1 MRQQI
6 RPIHID
12 RNGRASAVLQ
22 KVDAIQ
28 ERDLQALIHEH
39 PEILPIAGIDPAY
52 NGAVSICRELHT
64 PAGPIDNLLI
74 TPTGLPV
81 LVECKLWRNP
91 QARRE
96 VIGQA
101 LDYARELARWSSS
114 DLEREVAK
122 RGVESLADRVRGAAA
137 DFDEAAFHDTLTASL
152 RTGRVLLLIVGDGI
166 KESVEAIFEHLRA
179 HVHLGFSFGLVEAP
193 IFALPDGSQIVV
205 PRVIAQSRA
214 EVREVLRFAD
224 GYCIAPEQADISG
237 DVAGNDLSSDNRLYD
252 YWAELAENLD
262 LDDPEQPPMMVR
274 RQAHASFSLPD
285 PKSRCWLTVARIQN
299 RGLSIFLSWSEKSAS
314 ARRIVEVLL
323 EERGTELVSQIG
335 GHAGIGKRKSGSL
348 SLLESRDFRDLDDP
362 QQRAASLAWLP
373 DRINAFVNALRP
385 AVASVVADLH
395 EAGEI

>member
-1 MRQQI
+1 MRQHI

-12 RNGRASAVLQ
+12 NQGRACAVLQ

-52 NGAVSICRELHT
+52 HGAVSICRELHT

-74 TPTGLPV
+74 TPAGLPV

-101 LDYARELARWSSS
+101 LDYAKELARWSSS
-114 DLEREVAK
+114 DLEREAAK
-122 RGVESLADRVRGAAA
+122 RGVASLADRVRGGAS

-224 GYCIAPEQADISG
+224 GYGVAEERADFSS
-237 DVAGNDLSSDNRLYD
+237 DAAGSEFPSDNRLYD
-252 YWAELAENLD
+252 YWVELAEDLE
-262 LDDPEQPPMMVR
+262 LDDPEQPPMIAR
-274 RQAHASFSLPD
+274 RQAHASLSLPD
-285 PKSRCWLTVARIQN
+285 PKSRCWLTIARVQN
-299 RGLSIFLSWSEKSAS
+299 RELSIFLSWSEKSA
-314 ARRIVEVLL
+314 AAKRIVDVLL
-323 EERGTELVSQIG
+323 EERGADLISQIG
-335 GHAGIGKRKSGSL
+335 GDAGIGKRKSGSL
-348 SLLESRDFRDLDDP
+348 SIIETRDFRDLDDP
-362 QQRAASLAWLP
+362 QQRAASLEWLP
-373 DRINAFVNALRP
+373 GRINAFINALRP
-385 AVASVVADLH
+385 AVASVVADLQ